1 MRRLCFAPAP
11 PPPVAAIEFPIPG
24 IETPKGG
31 IGGRKGGGWKEEK
44 SCFQA
49 FNARP
54 ERKVFSYQAFN
65 ARPEGDVECIQ
76 AFKAR
81 PEGATSSQPRASERS
96 ERHPGFGQDANDT
109 PPEGAKAA
117 TGAFKSANADVQIR
131 QCGRLNRRCGWLNR
145 QCGRLN
151 RRCGWLNPPM
161 RTVKSAAAGIQFHR
175 RGHSNP
181 Q

>member
-1 MRRLCFAPAP
+1 MRSTCGRGGIRAMVMRSPCGRGGIRAMVIGSPCG
-11 PPPVAAIEFPIPG
+11 PG
-24 IETPKGG
+24 GIRAVVMRSTCGRGEVRAVVMRSTCAPKGNTC
-31 IGGRKGGGWKEEK
+31 GGH
-44 SCFQA
+44 A
-49 FNARP
+49 FN
-54 ERKVFSYQAFN
+54 V
-65 ARPEGDVECIQ
+65 
-76 AFKAR
+76 R

-131 QCGRLNRRCGWLNR
+131 QCGRLNR
-145 QCGRLN
+145 QCGR
-151 RRCGWLNPPM
+151 LNPPM
-161 RTVKSAAAGIQFHR
+161 RTVKSPMRTVKSPMRMVKSAAAGIQFHR